1 MRLENKIA
9 LVTGAGL
16 GMGRAIACLFA
27 AEGAAVIVADINAE
41 DATQTLEMIGKG
53 SDCRAETC
61 DVANSSEVRAMFERV
76 DKHYGQLDILVNN
89 AGTGSA
95 PEDGQ
100 DKYNEQLDQRIQQLT
115 AGAEHPVFADHIVH
129 MEDTGWQQV
138 VDVNMNGTFFC
149 SREAVRLMIK
159 GDSGGSII
167 STSSTS
173 GLNGEGGVHYCASK
187 AAILGFTKSLA
198 RELAPRGIRVN
209 AICPG
214 PTNTRMMQGISEQWA
229 QSIIA
234 AVPMGRLGEPG
245 EVAQTAL
252 FLASEDSSF
261 FTGQTLA
268 CNGGMYMV

>member
-1 MRLENKIA
+1 MRLENKVA

-16 GMGRAIACLFA
+16 GMGRAIAQLFA
-27 AEGAAVIVADINAE
+27 AEGAAVVVADISTE
-41 DATQTLEMIGKG
+41 DAEQTLEMIGER
-53 SDCRAETC
+53 SNCLAETC
-61 DVANSSEVRAMFERV
+61 DVTDSEGVRAMFERV
-76 DKHYGQLDILVNN
+76 GKHYGRLDILVNN
-89 AGTGSA
+89 AGAGSA
-95 PEDGQ
+95 PGDGQ
-100 DKYNEQLDQRIQQLT
+100 DKYNELLDQRSQQLT
-115 AGAEHPVFADHIVH
+115 AGAECPAFADHIVH
-129 MEDTGWQQV
+129 MEDAGWQRV
-138 VDVNMNGTFFC
+138 VDINMNGTFFC

-159 GDSGGSII
+159 GDNSGSII

-234 AVPMGRLGEPG
+234 AVPIGRLGEPE
-245 EVAQTAL
+245 EVARTAL
-252 FLASEDSSF
+252 FLASDESSF

-268 CNGGMYMV
+268 CNGGMHMI